1 MWASKMMATI
11 FMRYSEKREM
21 ILAKIFLSN
30 ITLSRINRL
39 YKNIKPKFNIM
50 SAHWTRILHTNNV
63 SKLILN
69 LPILFFTLVFSSLQV
84 YGQSTVKTVSLF
96 DGKTLKGWKTVDPT
110 HEKLWFVT
118 DSVIRSGDGIHKI
131 PANTYLHTT
140 REYGDFEFRCLFR
153 LSGDPKTGLINSGIQ
168 YRSIIEGGKMVGYQ
182 ADIGNGYWGD
192 IYDEHRRGKLI
203 GGDLSTLKHL
213 LKEDGWNSYIIRCK
227 GNLHELYINGVK
239 TCEYIEKDPK
249 IPKKGVIAVQIH
261 SGGVAQVEFRDLT
274 ISEIP

>member
-1 MWASKMMATI
+1 MRAYWNSILQMDRLSK
-11 FMRYSEKREM
+11 
-21 ILAKIFLSN
+21 LFLSF
-30 ITLSRINRL
+30 
-39 YKNIKPKFNIM
+39 P
-50 SAHWTRILHTNNV
+50 V
-63 SKLILN
+63 
-69 LPILFFTLVFSSLQV
+69 LFFIMVFSSLNAC
-84 YGQSTVKTVSLF
+84 GQSPVKTVSLF
-96 DGKTLKGWKTVDPT
+96 DGKTLRGWKTVDPADQ
-110 HEKLWFVT
+110 KLWFVV
-118 DSVIRSGDGIHKI
+118 DSVIRSGDGVKKI

-140 REYGDFEFRCLFR
+140 REYGDFEFSCLFR

-168 YRSIIEGGKMVGYQ
+168 YRSVVEGGKMVGYQ

-192 IYDEHRRGKLI
+192 IYDEHRRGKLA
-203 GGDLSTLKHL
+203 GGDLSTLRHL

-274 ISEIP
+274 ISEFP